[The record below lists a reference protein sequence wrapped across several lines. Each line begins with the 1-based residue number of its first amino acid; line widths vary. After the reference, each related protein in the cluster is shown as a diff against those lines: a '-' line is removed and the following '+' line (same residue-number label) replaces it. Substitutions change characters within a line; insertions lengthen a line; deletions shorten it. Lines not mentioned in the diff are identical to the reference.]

1 MLIDHARAGMT
12 HLANDPFFRDT
23 GGEQLADEGVPCSVR
38 PAIAHLGFFEMRT
51 PKLFRTVPSD
61 SCGLFVLLFK
71 KTRRTSSKNCSYCR
85 VT

>member
-51 PKLFRTVPSD
+51 PKVISYRPVR
-61 SCGLFVLLFK
+61 FVWPL
-71 KTRRTSSKNCSYCR
+71 R
-85 VT
+85 VAV